1 MELQEIF
8 NKAHKHFAG
17 MAGPS
22 MDSMIDD
29 CGGTQCAYRG
39 VDEHGNENK
48 CIVGAFIPDE
58 LYNERLE
65 GDSLDQESI
74 CEFEIG
80 YHSTRVTEVLAK
92 AFGQDFLSDDQYLLL
107 AKLQRTHDKNAMDWH
122 NYEKKNDVLWYDFI
136 KPAILSCAHD
146 FKLET
151 GDNHA

>member
-17 MAGPS
+17 MTEPS
-22 MDSMIDD
+22 MGNEESTV
-29 CGGTQCAYRG
+29 GQQCAYRG
-39 VDEHGNENK
+39 AFGNK
-48 CIVGAFIPDE
+48 CVVGAFIPDE

-65 GDSLDQESI
+65 GDALDQESI

-107 AKLQRTHDKNAMDWH
+107 AKLQSTHDKNAMDWH
-122 NYEKKNDVLWYDFI
+122 TYESENISWYEFI
-136 KPAILSCAHD
+136 KPAILSCASD
-146 FKLET
+146 FDLEI
-151 GDNHA
+151 GEV